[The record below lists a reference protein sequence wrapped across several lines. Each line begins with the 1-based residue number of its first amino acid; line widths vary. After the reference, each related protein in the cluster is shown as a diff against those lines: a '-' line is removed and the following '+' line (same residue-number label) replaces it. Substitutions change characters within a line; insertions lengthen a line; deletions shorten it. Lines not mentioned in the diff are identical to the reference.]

1 MLAESFI
8 PMPAFIPA
16 TGPIAPLKLITVLMN
31 LDRRLF
37 MQQITLAKNP
47 VLDGLVKKP
56 QLPSGDHIAWHEQ
69 IKE

>member
-1 MLAESFI
+1 
-8 PMPAFIPA
+8 
-16 TGPIAPLKLITVLMN
+16 
-31 LDRRLF
+31 